1 MLVHGHGTKGRER
14 DGCLVGKMGG
24 VITSHL
30 IKITKD
36 RSEVVSLNING
47 AHRLQGLVS
56 LRVRGPFE

>member
-1 MLVHGHGTKGRER
+1 VAWDKGER
-14 DGCLVGKMGG
+14 KRGLSSRKDGRSSV
-24 VITSHL
+24 TPHL

-36 RSEVVSLNING
+36 RSQVVSLNING